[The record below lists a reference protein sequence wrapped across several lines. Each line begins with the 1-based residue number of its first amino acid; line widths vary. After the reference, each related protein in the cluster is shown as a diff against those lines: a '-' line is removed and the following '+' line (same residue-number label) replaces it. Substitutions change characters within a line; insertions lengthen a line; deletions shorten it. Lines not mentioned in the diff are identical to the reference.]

1 MVLFYIITVLFGVL
15 LLAAMVIKKYMV
27 IRLAHRLQEKG
38 GQVRNNQ
45 TASADASNVFATL
58 VERNGVYA
66 TAMVAL
72 DNNLKSK
79 LIIVFGLGLLL
90 FLVNLSGIVPMS
102 REAGVF
108 AMMLSLA
115 VVIIFPG
122 IIRKMVIKKKL
133 KKILNDL
140 PYFIDLVAVCVQS
153 GMTVEHALKQTASSF
168 VRMNSDLAILMDNL
182 VRHAEV
188 NGMASALKELY
199 GMVSNHE
206 MKMFC
211 TTLQQSVLFG
221 SSVFEQLIELS
232 KNIREIQLL
241 STEEKIGSLS
251 AKMSVPLILFIMFP
265 IVILI
270 IAPGVLRI
278 MQDGLG

>member
-188 NGMASALKELY
+188 NGMASALNELY

>member
-79 LIIVFGLGLLL
+79 LIIVFGLGLLF

-199 GMVSNHE
+199 SMVSNHE

>member
-27 IRLAHRLQEKG
+27 IRLAHRLKEKG

-199 GMVSNHE
+199 SMVSNHE

>member
-79 LIIVFGLGLLL
+79 LIIVLGLGLLL

>member
-1 MVLFYIITVLFGVL
+1 
-15 LLAAMVIKKYMV
+15 
-27 IRLAHRLQEKG
+27 
-38 GQVRNNQ
+38 
-45 TASADASNVFATL
+45 
-58 VERNGVYA
+58 
-66 TAMVAL
+66 
-72 DNNLKSK
+72 
-79 LIIVFGLGLLL
+79 
-90 FLVNLSGIVPMS
+90 
-102 REAGVF
+102 
-108 AMMLSLA
+108 
-115 VVIIFPG
+115 
-122 IIRKMVIKKKL
+122 
-133 KKILNDL
+133 
-140 PYFIDLVAVCVQS
+140 
-153 GMTVEHALKQTASSF
+153 
-168 VRMNSDLAILMDNL
+168 
-182 VRHAEV
+182 
-188 NGMASALKELY
+188 MASALKELY